1 MRRRILFYCQPLLG
15 LGHLTRSLAILRGLT
30 RFDIWMVNGGR
41 PLPAFLLPTLP
52 PHLTIVQLPPLQA
65 DPTFQTIES
74 AGVAETSGTDR
85 AAIEE
90 ERRTALFEL
99 LRRVEPEIIL
109 IELFP
114 FGRLPFAGEILPLL
128 DAARAQA
135 AAADRLLRI
144 VCSLRDILVE
154 KRDPEQF
161 EQFVIATANRY
172 FDLILVHA
180 DPAFQRLDE
189 TFPKVG
195 SLTCPVVYTGYVA
208 ERGMG
213 GAAPPGSPPPREALI
228 VASIGGGRVGSELLD
243 RVAIASQAIQE
254 TYPHRLLLLTGP
266 YIPEEEERALR
277 ARWGHL
283 PHLAIER
290 FEVDFV
296 GLLRRAC
303 LSISLA
309 GYNTSMNVLISGVP
323 AILSPYTGNRNR
335 EQSQRAARLAAA
347 GWIRVLPATPE
358 TTDAHLD
365 PLQSWMKEA
374 LSCPTPERQLEL
386 RLDGVETT
394 ARLLEELLPPRAD
407 QPAEDRSG
415 EPV

>member
-1 MRRRILFYCQPLLG
+1 MLG
-15 LGHLTRSLAILRGLT
+15 LGHLMRSLAILRGLT
-30 RFDIWMVNGGR
+30 QFDIWMVNGGR

-52 PHLTIVQLPPLQA
+52 PHLTIVQLPPLEA
-65 DPTFQTIES
+65 DPAFATIASSE
-74 AGVAETSGTDR
+74 GTGADR
-85 AAIEE
+85 ASIEE
-90 ERRTALFEL
+90 ERRTMLHEL
-99 LRRVEPEIIL
+99 LRRVAPEILL

-114 FGRLPFAGEILPLL
+114 FGRLAFAGEILPLL
-128 DAARAQA
+128 ETARTQA
-135 AAADRLLRI
+135 AAADRPLQI

-154 KRDPEQF
+154 KRDPESF
-161 EQFVIATANRY
+161 EQFAITTANRY

-195 SLTCPVVYTGYVA
+195 ELACPVAYTGYVA
-208 ERGMG
+208 EG
-213 GAAPPGSPPPREALI
+213 GTETGPAPPREALI

-243 RVAIASQAIQE
+243 RVAIASEAIHARH
-254 TYPHRLLLLTGP
+254 PHRLVLLMGP
-266 YIPEEEERALR
+266 YIPEVEEWSLQAN
-277 ARWGHL
+277 WGST
-283 PHLAIER
+283 PHIQLKR

-335 EQSQRAARLAAA
+335 EQTQRAERLAAA
-347 GWIRVLPATPE
+347 GWVRILPEGTE
-358 TTDAHLD
+358 AHED
-365 PLQSWMKEA
+365 PLAQWMKEA
-374 LSCPTPERQLEL
+374 LTTPIPTRQHTL

-394 ARLLEELLPPRAD
+394 ARILESLATSDPKHPQEA
-407 QPAEDRSG
+407 QPG
-415 EPV
+415 EPA

>member
-1 MRRRILFYCQPLLG
+1 MRRRILFYCQPMLG
-15 LGHLTRSLAILRGLT
+15 LGHLTRSLAILRGLA

-41 PLPAFLLPTLP
+41 PLPAFLVPTLP

-65 DPTFQTIES
+65 DPAFETVES
-74 AGVAETSGTDR
+74 VTTSGDDR
-85 AAIEE
+85 ATIEE
-90 ERRTALFEL
+90 ERRTALLDL

-135 AAADRLLRI
+135 AAVDRPLRI

-161 EQFVIATANRY
+161 EQFVLATANRY

-195 SLTCPVVYTGYVA
+195 ELACPVVYTGYVA
-208 ERGMG
+208 EGV
-213 GAAPPGSPPPREALI
+213 AAPGPAPPREALV

-243 RVAIASQAIQE
+243 RVASASEAIQASH
-254 TYPHRLLLLTGP
+254 PHRLILLTGP

-277 ARWGHL
+277 ARWGHS
-283 PHLAIER
+283 PHLTIER

-309 GYNTSMNVLISGVP
+309 GYNTSMNVLSSGVP

-347 GWIRVLPATPE
+347 GWVRLLPATAE
-358 TTDAHLD
+358 TTDAHQPALPD
-365 PLQSWMKEA
+365 PLSEWMKEA
-374 LSCPTPERQLEL
+374 LTSPPPARQLAL

-407 QPAEDRSG
+407 HPAEDRSG
-415 EPV
+415 ESV